1 MCAWAV
7 NIVTFNTIFKL
18 VDPLE
23 KSRDAAMADLEQK
36 KKELAVVKEKVRAL
50 NEKVNKLKKD
60 LEEAER
66 VK

>member
-1 MCAWAV
+1 
-7 NIVTFNTIFKL
+7 